1 MLLLYIHK
9 ILETFGK
16 INFLPVKA
24 WTKFT
29 KKINV
34 YIFLNNRYSSPFLV
48 LKYRYVYF
56 TFKNRILK
64 KRSSKKNLQIALI
77 RTNWDT
83 LVCVQLFLKISQKS
97 QKNEKGDTLTF
108 NAWNRS
114 RISSYWRHKK
124 VLCHFFKE

>member
-9 ILETFGK
+9 ILEAFGK

-24 WTKFT
+24 RTKLT

-34 YIFLNNRYSSPFLV
+34 YIFLNNRYSCPFLV

-56 TFKNRILK
+56 TFKNRFLK

-77 RTNWDT
+77 RTN
-83 LVCVQLFLKISQKS
+83 
-97 QKNEKGDTLTF
+97 
-108 NAWNRS
+108 
-114 RISSYWRHKK
+114 
-124 VLCHFFKE
+124 